1 MDRNEMFQQ
10 LNSLSDEQLLNLIT
24 PQEKE
29 EKQRPSVELPNGDRM
44 EADSAEELNRLLVAK
59 LGEYR
64 ERDEPATAPVP
75 QNEPKARKWDYKK
88 FQETFVTDPRAGQ
101 EYLEEVQSGIPGG
114 YSKMVPMLINAL
126 GALTQ
131 KVTELETQDFMNQ
144 TPEYEGSAA
153 NRKVLD
159 KIISD
164 RGWKVS
170 NSSLADAFDIA
181 KSRGLIKGREGRSE
195 GRSERSDNVIPM
207 REPAPF
213 VPPRVKRGMG
223 TEEEPA
229 TTAEIINRAESMD
242 LKDLQKLLIAAGHLK
257 SEHV

>member
-1 MDRNEMFQQ
+1 MMPTLR
-10 LNSLSDEQLLNLIT
+10 LI
-24 PQEKE
+24 
-29 EKQRPSVELPNGDRM
+29 
-44 EADSAEELNRLLVAK
+44 A
-59 LGEYR
+59 
-64 ERDEPATAPVP
+64 
-75 QNEPKARKWDYKK
+75 
-88 FQETFVTDPRAGQ
+88 
-101 EYLEEVQSGIPGG
+101 
-114 YSKMVPMLINAL
+114 
-126 GALTQ
+126 
-131 KVTELETQDFMNQ
+131 
-144 TPEYEGSAA
+144 
-153 NRKVLD
+153 
-159 KIISD
+159 D

-181 KSRGLIKGREGRSE
+181 KSRGLIKAREA
-195 GRSERSDNVIPM
+195 RSERSESVVQM

>member
-1 MDRNEMFQQ
+1 MDRNELAQR
-10 LNSLSDEQLLNLIT
+10 LNNLSDEDLLNLVA
-24 PQEKE
+24 PLEEK
-29 EKQRPSVELPNGDRM
+29 EKQRPSVELPDGSRM

-64 ERDEPATAPVP
+64 EKDEPASAPVP

-164 RGWKVS
+164 RGWKIS
-170 NSSLADAFDIA
+170 NSTLADAFDIA
-181 KSRGLIKGREGRSE
+181 KSRGMIKPRESQSE
-195 GRSERSDNVIPM
+195 NIVPM

-229 TTAEIINRAESMD
+229 TTQEIINRAEQMD
-242 LKDLQKLLIAAGHLK
+242 LKDLQKLLMAAGHLK
-257 SEHV
+257 SEHI

>member
-1 MDRNEMFQQ
+1 MKFMDREVLAQR
-10 LNSLSDEQLLNLIT
+10 LNSLSDEELLKLVG
-24 PQEKE
+24 PLE
-29 EKQRPSVELPNGDRM
+29 EHPKDRPFVELPDGSRV

-64 ERDEPATAPVP
+64 EREEPAPAPVP
-75 QNEPKARKWDYKK
+75 QNEPKPRKWDYKK
-88 FQETFVTDPRAGQ
+88 FQETFVNDPRAGQ

-126 GALTQ
+126 GALTSQ
-131 KVTELETQDFMNQ
+131 VQELQTQDFLNQ
-144 TPEYEGSAA
+144 TPEYDPSPE

-170 NSSLADAFDIA
+170 NASLADAFDIA
-181 KSRGLIKGREGRSE
+181 KSRGMIKGKEGRP
-195 GRSERSDNVIPM
+195 ERSNENVIPM
-207 REPAPF
+207 REPAF
-213 VPPRVKRGMG
+213 IPPRVKRGMG

-229 TTAEIINRAESMD
+229 TTAEIINRAYDMD
-242 LKDLQKLLIAAGHLK
+242 IKDLQKLLIAAGALK
-257 SEHV
+257 SEHI